1 MNKFFKQA
9 LVLTGL
15 IVVLILPYFV
25 FAADPANNSGGAL
38 DRLKI
43 VAEDSGNYAKADET
57 SFAKYLGT
65 IVSAFL
71 SLLGVIFV
79 ILIIYAGYNWMT
91 ASGEADKVEKAKKTI
106 ARSITGLIITISAYA
121 IWALVVDKIFVSSI

>member
-15 IVVLILPYFV
+15 VVVLILPYFV
-25 FAADPANNSGGAL
+25 FAADNTTGAL
-38 DRLKI
+38 DRLKT
-43 VAEDSGNYAKADET
+43 VAEDGGNYVKANET
-57 SFAKYLGT
+57 SFAEYLGT

-71 SLLGVIFV
+71 GLLGIIFV

-106 ARSITGLIITISAYA
+106 ARAITGLIITISAYA

>member
-15 IVVLILPYFV
+15 VVVLILPYFV
-25 FAADPANNSGGAL
+25 FAADPTDNATGAL
-38 DRLKI
+38 GKLKS
-43 VAEDSGNYAKADET
+43 VAEDGGNYVKADET

-65 IVSAFL
+65 IVGVFL
-71 SLLGVIFV
+71 SLLGILFV

-91 ASGEADKVEKAKKTI
+91 ASGEADKVEKAKKIIT
-106 ARSITGLIITISAYA
+106 RSIIGLIITISAYA
-121 IWALVVDKIFVSSI
+121 IWGLVVSKIFSSYL